1 MKVVSVRKQNESEEN
16 LKCFLPD
23 SLPCLREIPFIH
35 LISICDLE
43 HVRIGTY
50 DLATKLLTQLTKKIK
65 IFSSLIPTLNI
76 SFYTMNIE
84 AKK

>member
-65 IFSSLIPTLNI
+65 NIFFADSLNI

>member
-23 SLPCLREIPFIH
+23 SLSCLREIPFIH

-65 IFSSLIPTLNI
+65 NIFFADSLNI